1 MELGNAIKTL
11 RKKKNVSQ
19 KMLAEMC
26 DISANALCNIESGKS
41 FPGKETINKICKA
54 LQIPESYLLLFSL
67 SEEDI
72 PEQKRILYRTLCEPL
87 KEELMRDI

>member
-1 MELGNAIKTL
+1 MELGNAIRVL

-19 KMLAEMC
+19 KKLAEMC

-41 FPGKETINKICKA
+41 FPGKETINKICEA

-72 PEQKRILYRTLCEPL
+72 PEEKRILYRTLCEPL
-87 KEELMRDI
+87 KNELMRDI